1 MEPHAHEAV
10 SITSAQPGRSV
21 DLHRREVRYL
31 ISMGIRTVCF
41 VAAVIA
47 SGPLR
52 WIFVA
57 GAVLLPYVAVILANT
72 ASRRSEAAAD
82 PYRPEA
88 AGSLETGHGRGAND
102 DRLV

>member
-10 SITSAQPGRSV
+10 NITSAQPGRSV
-21 DLHRREVRYL
+21 DLHRRQMRYL

-47 SGPLR
+47 TGPLR

-57 GAVLLPYVAVILANT
+57 CAILLPYIAVVFANT
-72 ASRRSEAAAD
+72 ARKRTDTKAD
-82 PYRPEA
+82 AYQPEPIA
-88 AGSLETGHGRGAND
+88 SLETGHGRDAK
-102 DRLV
+102 